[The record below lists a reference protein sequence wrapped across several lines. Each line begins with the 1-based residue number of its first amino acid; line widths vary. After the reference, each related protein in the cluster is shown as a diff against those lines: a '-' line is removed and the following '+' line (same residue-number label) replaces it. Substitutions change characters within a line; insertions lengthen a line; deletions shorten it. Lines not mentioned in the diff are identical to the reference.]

1 MKLAKR
7 EKLLLGLT
15 VVAAGA
21 FFLMQFLVFP
31 FLEERGRMVKG
42 VEAKERSLE
51 EIVKLSA
58 VYRLHK
64 RDSRGA
70 EGVVARREK
79 DFTLFSF
86 LEKMAGKANVKDYI
100 TYMKPSVSHGSSG
113 PYRESMIEMQLEK
126 ISLKQLVAY
135 LYRIESPENLV
146 SVKRLSVKENKR
158 NPGYLD
164 AILQVFT
171 LTPV

>member
-7 EKLLLGLT
+7 EKFLLGIT
-15 VVAAGA
+15 VAAAGA
-21 FFLMQFLVFP
+21 FFIMQFLVFP
-31 FLEERGRMVKG
+31 FLEERERMVKG
-42 VEAKERSLE
+42 VEAKKRGLE

-58 VYRLHK
+58 VYRAHK
-64 RDSRGA
+64 RDSSGA
-70 EGVVARREK
+70 EGIVARRKK

-100 TYMKPSVSHGSSG
+100 TYMKPSVSHGSG
-113 PYRESMIEMQLEK
+113 PYRESMIEMQLER
-126 ISLKQLVAY
+126 ISLKQLVGY

-171 LTPV
+171 LSPV